1 MKLFCRLLGHTW
13 VHKADDPK
21 IRWSTAKN
29 LSELDMHPAG
39 EPRFYLECARCKEQ
53 REDGDERRRAS

>member
-1 MKLFCRLLGHTW
+1 MNFFCRLFGHTW

-29 LSELDMHPAG
+29 LSELEMTPAG

-53 REDGDERRRAS
+53 RADAR